1 MLTSRAGVFAG
12 IGYMVLATAFFGVL
26 DTAAKYVA
34 ISVAVLMAISVRYL
48 VQAIL
53 SALVLVPV
61 HGRALLVLRH
71 PWLQMLRGALFAVT
85 TTAALL
91 ALQHMP
97 VGEFAAIIMLTP
109 MLVTVLAVRV
119 LKETVSPWHWVFVAG
134 GLLGAL
140 VIIRPGAD
148 TGPGWW
154 ALSALACVAF
164 STAFQLLSSHLGR
177 HENPAATHMCT
188 VGFCAGLGIL
198 GLPWTWTDVASP
210 WLWAMMV
217 LTGVAGAA
225 GHFILALAYQRAP
238 VSTLMP
244 YMYCQIGFATLGGW
258 WAFGHAPDR
267 WAWIGMALIATC
279 GLCSAWLTAHDRR
292 AAALLPET

>member
-1 MLTSRAGVFAG
+1 MLSSRAGVFAG

-53 SALVLVPV
+53 
-61 HGRALLVLRH
+61 
-71 PWLQMLRGALFAVT
+71 
-85 TTAALL
+85 
-91 ALQHMP
+91 
-97 VGEFAAIIMLTP
+97 
-109 MLVTVLAVRV
+109 
-119 LKETVSPWHWVFVAG
+119 
-134 GLLGAL
+134 
-140 VIIRPGAD
+140 
-148 TGPGWW
+148 
-154 ALSALACVAF
+154 
-164 STAFQLLSSHLGR
+164 
-177 HENPAATHMCT
+177 CT
-188 VGFCAGLGIL
+188 VGFCAGLGLL
-198 GLPWTWTDVASP
+198 GLPLTWTDVASP

-217 LTGVAGAA
+217 LTGVAGAV
-225 GHFILALAYQRAP
+225 GHFVLTLAYQRAP

-267 WAWIGMALIATC
+267 WAWIGMALIAIC